1 MSKIEQLASA
11 LHDIYQKEAKRQG
24 DHRHFDKY
32 EDLAESV
39 KEYDRVLAR
48 YILEREKQQV
58 EQIERIGKAL
68 KFADYLIGKLAG
80 WNGID
85 LSTLDEEYPEYKTI
99 EQALAAQP
107 QKGK

>member
-1 MSKIEQLASA
+1 MFDHGNETRDIVESA
-11 LHDIYQKEAKRQG
+11 NKEKT
-24 DHRHFDKY
+24 
-32 EDLAESV
+32 
-39 KEYDRVLAR
+39 
-48 YILEREKQQV
+48 IQQQA

-99 EQALAAQP
+99 KQALAAQP
-107 QKGK
+107 QKGE